1 MVNITWKIMSEKD
14 LKAVALKYER
24 YKDNAP
30 KIIAKGKGEIAKK
43 IIEVAKEHGV
53 YIKEDPSLVEVLSTI
68 DIDQEIPPQLYKAV
82 AEILAFVYRVKQ
94 K

>member
-1 MVNITWKIMSEKD
+1 MSEKD

-24 YKDNAP
+24 HKDNAP
-30 KIIAKGKGEIAKK
+30 KVVAKGSGEVAKK

-53 YIKEDPSLVEVLSTI
+53 YIKEDPQLVEVLSAI

-94 K
+94 KQL